1 MPIEISCDEMIDI
14 QTITDQQSH
23 RVRIHP
29 IYISLRTIMDIF
41 TLIISDILSVIALFT
56 LIFPNITSKI
66 LNESLR

>member
-14 QTITDQQSH
+14 QTISDQQSH
-23 RVRIHP
+23 RVRFHP

-41 TLIISDILSVIALFT
+41 TLRISDILSAIALFT